1 MLDRPAKLASAGPD
15 TIEEMPP
22 ANQPNPLLTPEFRVP
37 FDRIRAGHVAPATD
51 ELLRQARQRVEELA
65 ASGGARTFANTLRAL
80 DDLAEPLEYAIG
92 VVRHLEAVATY
103 PELRA
108 AYSAAQPGVSA
119 FFSGIPL
126 HAGLW
131 DAVQEFA
138 ATDEAARLEGER
150 RRLLTKTIDNFRR
163 HGANLDAAGKQR
175 LEALDVELS
184 RLTIKFAEN
193 VLDST
198 NAFELTIVD
207 PAGLA
212 GLPPSAVAAARE
224 SATRKGRDGWRFT
237 LHAPDYL
244 AVMTYLDDAAVR
256 RQVYEAFTVRATE
269 AGRDNRP
276 LIARILEARAER
288 AHLLGFANFADLV
301 LEDRM
306 AHDGARA
313 LAFLDDLKQKT
324 EARFRDENRELFEFR
339 RSIEG
344 PDAPELAGWDVAY
357 YAEKQRAAL
366 YDFDEEAL
374 RPYFPLEQAVAGLF
388 ELVRRLYGLRIAPEA
403 GVPTWDAAVRYYNV
417 YDEGGEFLG
426 GFYTDWFPRENKRGG
441 AWMDALI
448 TGGPD
453 GPRFRPHL
461 GLVCGNLTPP
471 VAGKPALLTHREV
484 ETIFHEFGHL
494 LHHLLS
500 RVEARGLAG
509 TNVAWD
515 FVELPSQIMENWCWE
530 RESLDLFARHWET
543 GHPLPEDLFHK
554 MKRARTFRA
563 ANQQMRQLGF
573 AYIDLLLHVSYSPER
588 DGDAVSYTRRILEE
602 FSPAPLAPTHAMIA
616 AFTHLFASPVGY
628 GAGYYSYKWAEVL
641 EADAFTRFR
650 DRGIFSREVGTEFRS
665 RILSRGDSADPADLY
680 RDFMGRDPDPQALLI
695 RNGLAR

>member
-1 MLDRPAKLASAGPD
+1 M
-15 TIEEMPP
+15 
-22 ANQPNPLLTPEFRVP
+22 P
-37 FDRIRAGHVAPATD
+37 FDRIRAEHVAPATE
-51 ELLRQARQRVEELA
+51 ELLSQARQRLEEIA
-65 ASGGARTFANTLRAL
+65 AANGPRSFVNTMRAL
-80 DDLAEPLEYAIG
+80 DDLAVPLEYAIG

-108 AYSAAQPGVSA
+108 AYSAAQPQVSA
-119 FFSGIPL
+119 FYSGIPL

-131 DAVQEFA
+131 RAVKDFA
-138 ATDEAARLEGER
+138 STEEAAHLEGER

-163 HGANLDAAGKQR
+163 HGANLDPAGKQR
-175 LEALDVELS
+175 LEAMDVELS
-184 RLTIKFAEN
+184 KLTIKFAEY

-198 NAFELTIVD
+198 NAFELIVTD
-207 PAGLA
+207 PAALA

-224 SATRKGRDGWRFT
+224 SAARKGRDGWRFT
-237 LHAPDYL
+237 LHAPDYF
-244 AVMTYLDDAAVR
+244 AVMTYLDDREVR
-256 RQVYEAFTVRATE
+256 RQVYEAFSVRATE

-276 LIARILEARAER
+276 LIARILELRNEKAR
-288 AHLLGFANFADLV
+288 LLGFANFADLV

-313 LAFLDDLKQKT
+313 LAFLDDLKVKT
-324 EARFRDENRELFEFR
+324 EARFGEENRELLEFR
-339 RSIEG
+339 RSLEG
-344 PDAPELAGWDVAY
+344 ADAAELAGWDVAY

-388 ELVRRLYGLRIAPEA
+388 DLVHRLYGLRIEQEA
-403 GVPTWDAAVRYYNV
+403 GIPVWDEAVRYYNV
-417 YDEGGEFLG
+417 HDESGEFLG
-426 GFYTDWFPRENKRGG
+426 GFYADWFPRENKRGG

-448 TGGPD
+448 TGGPE
-453 GPRFRPHL
+453 GAQFRPHL

-471 VAGKPALLTHREV
+471 VGGKPALLTHREV

-500 RVEARGLAG
+500 RVESRGLAG

-543 GHPLPEDLFHK
+543 GQPVPDDLFQK

-563 ANQQMRQLGF
+563 ANAQMRQLGF
-573 AYIDLLLHVSYSPER
+573 GYIDLLLHVRYSPAR
-588 DGDAVSYTRRILEE
+588 DGDAVEYARRILQA
-602 FSPAPLAPTHAMIA
+602 FSPAPLPPEHAMLA

-650 DRGIFSREVGTEFRS
+650 ERGIFSREVGGEFR
-665 RILSRGDSADPADLY
+665 RNILSRGDSADPAELY
-680 RDFMGRDPDPQALLI
+680 RAFMGRDPDPRALLI

>member
-1 MLDRPAKLASAGPD
+1 
-15 TIEEMPP
+15 MPP
-22 ANQPNPLLTPEFRVP
+22 ANPPNPLLSPEFRVP
-37 FDRIRAGHVAPATD
+37 FDRIRAEHVAPATE
-51 ELLRQARQRVEELA
+51 ELLRQAREGLEAVAAA
-65 ASGGARTFANTLRAL
+65 ASPRTFSNTLRSL
-80 DDLAEPLEYAIG
+80 DDLGEPLEYAIG

-108 AYSAAQPGVSA
+108 AYGAAQPQVSA
-119 FFSGIPL
+119 FYSSIPL

-131 DAVQEFA
+131 RAVQDFA
-138 ATDEAARLEGER
+138 ATEEAARLEGER

-163 HGANLDAAGKQR
+163 HGANLDPDAKKR
-175 LEALDVELS
+175 LEALDVELTQI
-184 RLTIKFAEN
+184 TIKFAEQ

-198 NAFELTIVD
+198 NAFELVITD

-212 GLPPSAVAAARE
+212 GLPPNAVTAARE
-224 SATRKGRDGWRFT
+224 SAARKGREGWRFT
-237 LHAPDYL
+237 LHAPDYV

-256 RQVYEAFTVRATE
+256 RQVYEAYSMRATE

-276 LIARILEARAER
+276 LIARILELRQEKAQ
-288 AHLLGFANFADLV
+288 LLGFKNFANLV

-306 AHDGARA
+306 AHDGAHA
-313 LAFLDDLKQKT
+313 LAFLDDLKGKT
-324 EARFRDENRELFEFR
+324 EARFRQENRELLEFR
-339 RSIEG
+339 RSLEG
-344 PDAPELAGWDVAY
+344 PGAAELAGWDVAY

-388 ELVRRLYGLRIAPEA
+388 ELVHRLYGLRIEPHA
-403 GVPTWDAAVRYYNV
+403 GTPVWDEAVRYYNV
-417 YDEGGEFLG
+417 HDEAGEFLG
-426 GFYTDWFPRENKRGG
+426 GFYADWFPRENKRGG

-453 GPRFRPHL
+453 GARFRPHL

-471 VAGKPALLTHREV
+471 LAGKPALLTHREV

-500 RVEARGLAG
+500 RVECRGLAG

-543 GHPLPEDLFHK
+543 GQPVPDELFQK

-563 ANQQMRQLGF
+563 ANAQMRQLGF
-573 AYIDLLLHVSYSPER
+573 GYIDLLLHVRYSPER
-588 DGDAVSYTRRILEE
+588 DGDAVGYSRRILQE
-602 FSPAPLAPTHAMIA
+602 FSPAPLPPAHAMLA

-650 DRGIFSREVGTEFRS
+650 EHGIFSREVGSEFR
-665 RILSRGDSADPADLY
+665 RHILSRGDSADPADLY
-680 RDFMGRDPDPQALLI
+680 RAFMGRDPDPQALLI